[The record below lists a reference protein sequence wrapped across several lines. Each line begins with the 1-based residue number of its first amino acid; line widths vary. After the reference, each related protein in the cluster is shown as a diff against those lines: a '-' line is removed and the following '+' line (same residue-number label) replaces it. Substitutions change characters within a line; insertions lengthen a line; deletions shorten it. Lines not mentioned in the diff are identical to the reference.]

1 MWPENRKETKSE
13 KITRTETRFNFK
25 NHLHK
30 HRSYDVHN
38 VEEEELHYSSPLD
51 KSNSCVSQ

>member
-38 VEEEELHYSSPLD
+38 VEEEDNETSDRKVTNCSP
-51 KSNSCVSQ
+51 